1 MARFENNNLDDSTG
15 QRPTMYDESQKKQG
29 RPLNPTPKSNP
40 NPNLFRIVVF
50 EVLGLEPI
58 R

>member
-1 MARFENNNLDDSTG
+1 
-15 QRPTMYDESQKKQG
+15 MYDESQKKQG